1 MNAKNFHRWVVE
13 KNTPRKSKPQFPT
26 VICIDDFLKK
36 NRVFFGKNT
45 KICTFVVVQN
55 MKLKIA

>member
-13 KNTPRKSKPQFPT
+13 KIHQGKASLNFPQLYALMIF
-26 VICIDDFLKK
+26 KK